1 MTEVD
6 QDQNAYREG
15 LFARALGRACNSN
28 PYPEHSKDAV
38 LWIHGW
44 WLTPAAASFPP
55 VARVEPISPSELRC
69 YDSATSGYLASE
81 TRQIRYCATLAIA
94 TVRTVFIGVLLS
106 VAAFA
111 LTDVFLSV
119 FLP

>member
-6 QDQNAYREG
+6 QDQDAYREG
-15 LFARALGRACNSN
+15 LFARALGRACDSN
-28 PYPEHSKDAV
+28 PYPEHSKEAV

-55 VARVEPISPSELRC
+55 VDRELGF

-81 TRQIRYCATLAIA
+81 TRQIRYCVTLAIA
-94 TVRTVFIGVLLS
+94 TVRTVFVGALLS
-106 VAAFA
+106 VVAFA
-111 LTDVFLSV
+111 LTDVFLRV

>member
-6 QDQNAYREG
+6 QDQDGYREG
-15 LFARALGRACNSN
+15 LFARALGRACDSN

-44 WLTPAAASFPP
+44 WVTPAAASLAP
-55 VARVEPISPSELRC
+55 VARVEHISPSELGC

-81 TRQIRYCATLAIA
+81 TRQIRYCVTLAIA
-94 TVRTVFIGVLLS
+94 TVRTVSIGALLS
-106 VAAFA
+106 VVAFA
-111 LTDVFLSV
+111 LTDVFLRV